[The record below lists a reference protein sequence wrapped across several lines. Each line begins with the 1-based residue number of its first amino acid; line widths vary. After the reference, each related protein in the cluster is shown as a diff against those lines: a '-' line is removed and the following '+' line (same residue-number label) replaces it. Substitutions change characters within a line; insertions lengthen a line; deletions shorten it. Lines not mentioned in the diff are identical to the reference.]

1 MRYNI
6 KFSVTIGGESQIK
19 FEVHFIESKY
29 RFYDTILDLLKEKYP
44 KAEIKILKTREALEA
59 VSQGV

>member
-29 RFYDTILDLLKEKYP
+29 RFYEMILDLLRQKYP
-44 KAEIKILKTREALEA
+44 EGEIKILK
-59 VSQGV
+59 

>member
-6 KFSVTIGGESQIK
+6 KFSVTIGGKTQIK

-29 RFYDTILDLLKEKYP
+29 RFYEMILDLLRQKYP
-44 KAEIKILKTREALEA
+44 EGEIKILKTREAME
-59 VSQGV
+59 GVAHGL

>member
-19 FEVHFIESKY
+19 FEVHYIESKY
-29 RFYDTILDLLKEKYP
+29 RFYETIIDLLKEKYP
-44 KAEIKILKTREALEA
+44 KGEIKIIKTREAME
-59 VSQGV
+59 GVAHGL

>member
-29 RFYDTILDLLKEKYP
+29 RFYEMILDLLRQKYP
-44 KAEIKILKTREALEA
+44 EGEIKILKTREAME
-59 VSQGV
+59 GVAHGL

>member
-19 FEVHFIESKY
+19 FEVHYIESKY
-29 RFYDTILDLLKEKYP
+29 RFYETIIDLLKKKYP
-44 KAEIKILKTREALEA
+44 KGEIKIIKTREAME
-59 VSQGV
+59 GVAHGL

>member
-19 FEVHFIESKY
+19 FEVHYIESKY
-29 RFYDTILDLLKEKYP
+29 RFYETIIDLLKEKYP
-44 KAEIKILKTREALEA
+44 EGEIKIIKTREAME
-59 VSQGV
+59 GVAHGL